1 MGKNTVNYS
10 VFGHLTLKN
19 HGICSCFC
27 FSPRKNTVNNSNFA
41 VFSCFSL
48 FFELR
53 WSAIHGYQILRVFF
67 PTISTFGCF
76 WSQWPTSLAVTSGR
90 EGVRTT
96 SFKPWRPHRGSC
108 RGATAIEENN
118 GSRREQW
125 LTSLTVWT
133 VHAICTYMIFIYID
147 ISLYLSVYLSLSIL
161 VGRHLCQ
168 CGASRQQKPTSCRY
182 DTYKAFKFIAQR
194 CGAGGCRR
202 EATWIYIYIYIYTHV
217 HIICTYIH
225 NQTIGNQQ
233 KNVFSRL
240 RIGFSQQWCGL
251 NLQNFGKHQPN

>member
-1 MGKNTVNYS
+1 MAIK
-10 VFGHLTLKN
+10 F
-19 HGICSCFC
+19 
-27 FSPRKNTVNNSNFA
+27 FA
-41 VFSCFSL
+41 F
-48 FFELR
+48 
-53 WSAIHGYQILRVFF
+53 FF

-133 VHAICTYMIFIYID
+133 VHSICTYMIFIYI
-147 ISLYLSVYLSLSIL
+147 Y
-161 VGRHLCQ
+161 R
-168 CGASRQQKPTSCRY
+168 
-182 DTYKAFKFIAQR
+182 R

-202 EATWIYIYIYIYTHV
+202 EATWIYGHHMKSSCLIGHSSINDYKWAIRLYQSYV
-217 HIICTYIH
+217 ELPDGDVGLKAEV
-225 NQTIGNQQ
+225 NQ
-233 KNVFSRL
+233 FDD
-240 RIGFSQQWCGL
+240 GFW
-251 NLQNFGKHQPN
+251 

>member
-1 MGKNTVNYS
+1 MAIK
-10 VFGHLTLKN
+10 F
-19 HGICSCFC
+19 
-27 FSPRKNTVNNSNFA
+27 FA
-41 VFSCFSL
+41 S
-48 FFELR
+48 
-53 WSAIHGYQILRVFF
+53 FF

-133 VHAICTYMIFIYID
+133 VHSICTYMIFIYID

-182 DTYKAFKFIAQR
+182 DTYKAFKFIAWCKAAPHNLRLSSFFCSGRSRTESSQTCRPRIHTRQKKNSIASILYVRFVVWVSMKSGVSFQSQR
-194 CGAGGCRR
+194 
-202 EATWIYIYIYIYTHV
+202 TSSSDMPFHHHDYHHQIYNRA
-217 HIICTYIH
+217 C
-225 NQTIGNQQ
+225 
-233 KNVFSRL
+233 S
-240 RIGFSQQWCGL
+240 L
-251 NLQNFGKHQPN
+251 NLDVLVFYGNGHHHDHHHHICNRTCSSNLTQGK

>member
-1 MGKNTVNYS
+1 MFFV
-10 VFGHLTLKN
+10 
-19 HGICSCFC
+19 ISCALVRYTWL
-27 FSPRKNTVNNSNFA
+27 SNS
-41 VFSCFSL
+41 S
-48 FFELR
+48 R
-53 WSAIHGYQILRVFF
+53 FF
-67 PTISTFGCF
+67 PTITTFGCF

-133 VHAICTYMIFIYID
+133 VHSICTYMIFIYID
-147 ISLYLSVYLSLSIL
+147 ISLYLSIYLSVYLSLSIL

-182 DTYKAFKFIAQR
+182 DTYKAFKFIAWCKPNDAVR
-194 CGAGGCRR
+194 AVAVAKRR
-202 EATWIYIYIYIYTHV
+202 EYKGYKGTGI
-217 HIICTYIH
+217 
-225 NQTIGNQQ
+225 
-233 KNVFSRL
+233 
-240 RIGFSQQWCGL
+240 
-251 NLQNFGKHQPN
+251 

>member
-1 MGKNTVNYS
+1 MAIK
-10 VFGHLTLKN
+10 F
-19 HGICSCFC
+19 
-27 FSPRKNTVNNSNFA
+27 FA
-41 VFSCFSL
+41 C
-48 FFELR
+48 
-53 WSAIHGYQILRVFF
+53 FF

-96 SFKPWRPHRGSC
+96 SFKLWRPHRGSC

-133 VHAICTYMIFIYID
+133 VHSICTYMIFIYID

-182 DTYKAFKFIAQR
+182 DTYKAFKFIAWCKAAPHNLRFSSFFCSGRSRTESSQT
-194 CGAGGCRR
+194 CRPR
-202 EATWIYIYIYIYTHV
+202 IHTRQKKQYRLYTLCPFCCLGFYEIRFV
-217 HIICTYIH
+217 VSIT
-225 NQTIGNQQ
+225 
-233 KNVFSRL
+233 KNAFIRHAFS
-240 RIGFSQQWCGL
+240 SS
-251 NLQNFGKHQPN
+251 

>member
-1 MGKNTVNYS
+1 M
-10 VFGHLTLKN
+10 F
-19 HGICSCFC
+19 
-27 FSPRKNTVNNSNFA
+27 FA
-41 VFSCFSL
+41 IFWTALV
-48 FFELR
+48 R
-53 WSAIHGYQILRVFF
+53 YHGYQILRVFF

-133 VHAICTYMIFIYID
+133 VHSICTYIYDLYIYRY
-147 ISLYLSVYLSLSIL
+147 ISAVW
-161 VGRHLCQ
+161 
-168 CGASRQQKPTSCRY
+168 
-182 DTYKAFKFIAQR
+182 AQR

-202 EATWIYIYIYIYTHV
+202 EATWIYYKLITSMFLGSVGTCWNHQQDSGCGGV
-217 HIICTYIH
+217 
-225 NQTIGNQQ
+225 QT
-233 KNVFSRL
+233 SRKGA
-240 RIGFSQQWCGL
+240 IDDGWSSWGCQWT
-251 NLQNFGKHQPN
+251 

>member
-1 MGKNTVNYS
+1 MLRCEWKHRKYQCFLTLVKKNTVNYS

-19 HGICSCFC
+19 HGICSGFC
-27 FSPRKNTVNNSNFA
+27 FSPRKNTVNNSNFT

-133 VHAICTYMIFIYID
+133 VHSICTYMIFIYID
-147 ISLYLSVYLSLSIL
+147 ISLYLSIGLSFSIYF
-161 VGRHLCQ
+161 GW
-168 CGASRQQKPTSCRY
+168 PTSLPVWSVQ
-182 DTYKAFKFIAQR
+182 TTKA
-194 CGAGGCRR
+194 
-202 EATWIYIYIYIYTHV
+202 YI
-217 HIICTYIH
+217 
-225 NQTIGNQQ
+225 
-233 KNVFSRL
+233 
-240 RIGFSQQWCGL
+240 
-251 NLQNFGKHQPN
+251 LQIWYL

>member
-1 MGKNTVNYS
+1 MFFDVGQKNALNYS

-19 HGICSCFC
+19 HGICSGFC

-41 VFSCFSL
+41 VFSCVSCFSL

-76 WSQWPTSLAVTSGR
+76 WSQWPTSLAVTGGR

-118 GSRREQW
+118 GSRRE
-125 LTSLTVWT
+125 
-133 VHAICTYMIFIYID
+133 
-147 ISLYLSVYLSLSIL
+147 
-161 VGRHLCQ
+161 
-168 CGASRQQKPTSCRY
+168 
-182 DTYKAFKFIAQR
+182 R

-202 EATWIYIYIYIYTHV
+202 EAT
-217 HIICTYIH
+217 
-225 NQTIGNQQ
+225 
-233 KNVFSRL
+233 
-240 RIGFSQQWCGL
+240 
-251 NLQNFGKHQPN
+251 